1 MPSSIVTGQPSWVL
15 KMKIELKNV
24 SLSIQQDAQEVEL
37 LKDVSLAVRFSMVHA
52 LLGPSGSGKSTLLY
66 AINRLR
72 QIQHGDITL
81 EGKDIRQ
88 INVFELRRRIGLVM
102 QKPIFFPGTVGENI
116 LYGPSLWTK
125 DNETLANPKHYLEM
139 VQLDPDWVAR
149 DPNTLSGGQQQRVS
163 LARTLANNPEVLLLD
178 EPTSALDAQ
187 ASEHLETLITSLCRE
202 QALTVIWVTHDV
214 RQAERIA
221 QDVTLLYRG
230 RVVEHGLAKRFF
242 AGPSTEEG
250 RSYLSGKL
258 GGEL

>member
-1 MPSSIVTGQPSWVL
+1 
-15 KMKIELKNV
+15 MKVELRNV
-24 SLSIQQDAQEVEL
+24 SLSVRQDAQEMEL
-37 LKDVSLAVRFSMVHA
+37 LKEVSLAVRLGMIHA

-72 QIQHGDITL
+72 PIQHGEITL

-116 LYGPSLWTK
+116 LYGPRLWTK
-125 DNETLANPKHYLEM
+125 DNVTLVDPKHYLEL
-139 VQLDPDWVAR
+139 VQLDPDWVSR

-187 ASEHLETLITSLCRE
+187 ASEHLESLITSLCHERE
-202 QALTVIWVTHDV
+202 LTVIWVTHDIH
-214 RQAERIA
+214 QAERIA
-221 QDVTLLYRG
+221 QDVTLLYCG
-230 RVVEHGLAKRFF
+230 RAVEHGPANRFF
-242 AGPSTEEG
+242 AGPSTDEG
-250 RSYLSGKL
+250 RAYLAGKL
-258 GGEL
+258 GGGL

>member
-1 MPSSIVTGQPSWVL
+1 MGQPFWAL
-15 KMKIELKNV
+15 KMKAKVKKVEVKNI
-24 SLSIQQDAQEVEL
+24 SLSVQQDVQEVEL
-37 LKDVSLAVRFSMVHA
+37 LKDVSLEVRLGMIHA

-72 QIQHGDITL
+72 QIQHGEITL
-81 EGKDIRQ
+81 DGKDIRQ

-116 LYGPSLWTK
+116 LYGPSLWAK
-125 DNETLANPKHYLEM
+125 DNVTLPDPKHYLEL
-139 VQLDPDWVAR
+139 VQLDQDWVSR

-187 ASEHLETLITSLCRE
+187 ASEHLETLISNLCRE
-202 QALTVIWVTHDV
+202 RELTVIWVTHDV
-214 RQAERIA
+214 HQAERIA

-230 RVVEHGLAKRFF
+230 REVEHGLAKRFF

-250 RSYLSGKL
+250 RAYLAGKL